1 MLLNRM
7 VILEEVTRSS
17 KNIND
22 SFFKRQDLLKES
34 AIEEKE
40 ARLQQL
46 VSYMFTDRQYYKPF
60 QEAALP
66 PSPAPPSSAPTLA
79 VPDPNVAKK
88 EELLK
93 NQLDSISN
101 QEKNIVNK
109 TPAVQQNLDNKKLE
123 IQAALE
129 KLKIDSH
136 ERIAQAQLAQDKKI
150 GTKRAVASA
159 IAQGAG
165 MALPTTLIGGLT
177 QLNWGKIGTG
187 IAGAAK
193 SVVGLK

>member
-66 PSPAPPSSAPTLA
+66 VSPAPTLA
-79 VPDPNVAKK
+79 APNPNVAKK

-165 MALPTTLIGGLT
+165 MALPGTLIGGLT